1 MPPDLESPA
10 VWLDYARSD
19 LVAARRSAG
28 PGVRWETPC
37 YQAQQAAEKA
47 IKAVLIHLGV
57 MPPRTHYLERLLRLL
72 PPDVARPPDVLA
84 SVRLTQYAV
93 ETRYPGGDISV
104 SEDDYQEA
112 LRLAE
117 AVIRWATKII
127 GA

>member
-19 LVAARRSAG
+19 LLAARRSAG
-28 PGVRWETPC
+28 PGVRWETSC

-47 IKAVLIHLGV
+47 VKAVLIRSGV

-93 ETRYPGGDISV
+93 ETRYPGGGTSV
-104 SEDDYQEA
+104 SEDDYREA
-112 LRLAE
+112 LRLAQ
-117 AVIRWATKII
+117 AVVDWAAEIVS
-127 GA
+127 A

>member
-10 VWLDYARSD
+10 VWLDHARSD
-19 LVAARRSAG
+19 LLAARRSAG

-47 IKAVLIHLGV
+47 IKAVLIRSGV

-72 PPDVARPPDVLA
+72 PRDVGRPPDVLA

-93 ETRYPGGDISV
+93 ETRYPGGDVSV
-104 SEDDYQEA
+104 SEDDYREA
-112 LRLAE
+112 LRLAQ
-117 AVIRWATKII
+117 AVVDWAAEIV